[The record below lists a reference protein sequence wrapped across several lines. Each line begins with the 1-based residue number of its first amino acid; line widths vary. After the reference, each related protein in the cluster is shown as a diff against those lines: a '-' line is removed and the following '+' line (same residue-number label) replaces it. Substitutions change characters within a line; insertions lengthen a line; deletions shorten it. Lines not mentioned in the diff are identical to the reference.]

1 MTQRNEQA
9 RIKEKWQKEVQKL
22 RDRNTIGE
30 FIKAFK
36 AVKSKRNVEKTESIM
51 LTDLRKPFLNKEE
64 RKNQK
69 KNQREKMTDKRSK
82 NNRNPILLIGAPK
95 VNKEIIGK

>member
-1 MTQRNEQA
+1 MA
-9 RIKEKWQKEVQKL
+9 KEVQKL

-30 FIKAFK
+30 FIRAFK

-69 KNQREKMTDKRSK
+69 KNQRENDRHEAKTIEM
-82 NNRNPILLIGAPK
+82 LYC
-95 VNKEIIGK
+95 

>member
-1 MTQRNEQA
+1 MA
-9 RIKEKWQKEVQKL
+9 KEVQKL

-30 FIKAFK
+30 FMGAFK

-51 LTDLRKPFLNKEE
+51 LKTDLRKPFLNKEE

-69 KNQREKMTDKRSK
+69 KIRERMTDMKQKQQKSYTA
-82 NNRNPILLIGAPK
+82 NWGT
-95 VNKEIIGK
+95 